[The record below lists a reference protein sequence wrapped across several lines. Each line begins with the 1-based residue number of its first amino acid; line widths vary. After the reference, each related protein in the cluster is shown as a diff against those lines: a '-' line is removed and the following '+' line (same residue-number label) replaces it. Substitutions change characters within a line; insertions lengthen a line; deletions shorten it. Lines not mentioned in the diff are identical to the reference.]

1 MGATGTAERPKTP
14 RVRDDLTRIRQ
25 GLVAAGIAVVVAAC
39 GGGIVPGG
47 GSTDAAPT
55 SSPLP
60 TVDVPDVVPINCPDE
75 VIELVETLEDLDSR
89 LSVGLNFSAYSERV
103 GDARV
108 AYDRID
114 VGDLDSGCIE
124 HVGAPAEDAMNAYIN
139 AYNVWN
145 DCIGDI
151 DCDNDSIT
159 PELQAEWAD
168 ATELIQ
174 EARDGL
180 DQ

>member
-1 MGATGTAERPKTP
+1 
-14 RVRDDLTRIRQ
+14 
-25 GLVAAGIAVVVAAC
+25 
-39 GGGIVPGG
+39 
-47 GSTDAAPT
+47 
-55 SSPLP
+55 
-60 TVDVPDVVPINCPDE
+60 
-75 VIELVETLEDLDSR
+75 
-89 LSVGLNFSAYSERV
+89 
-103 GDARV
+103 
-108 AYDRID
+108 
-114 VGDLDSGCIE
+114 
-124 HVGAPAEDAMNAYIN
+124 MNAYIN